1 MGKRHLVIE
10 DVTLQNKGLGKI
22 GPILP
27 SFKHAPFS
35 SVSLAA
41 STKDCSVTANWPGQ
55 TDPGLE
61 VQLSTDHMTYSST
74 SNTTTN
80 QYYNT
85 FVALRDKTT
94 GKTRL
99 LQANET
105 VLSPKIKYPSTKNP
119 LLLQENVETK
129 TFAEKMEASKHLIK
143 SFGQSKGARFYDQ
156 QDRMRVDTSQV
167 EEKVLKA
174 AGAVTEDRLVAAPEA
189 EVVQIIPTRNDQA
202 NRKEQVYLVEDI
214 LSKVELKH
222 LVEAGDNLLQEY
234 KSLADLK
241 EAQKKKVISALGVEL
256 LNRCLNCEGEIGNMA
271 AITLYLEGIVKFSR
285 LRIGEMRKGE
295 KSLQRFLPL
304 NIKKKI
310 FTHFSVS
317 NGTSNRIVTPELTDR
332 AICHVIV
339 LGLLANNFKLDTSLL
354 TESIR
359 VRPDHLKKLVAMVGA
374 HLSNDSVNQSQY
386 IVLKLPLANFNVNYI
401 GKKKNK
407 KN

>member
-1 MGKRHLVIE
+1 MGKRHLIIE
-10 DVTLQNKGLGKI
+10 DVTLQNKGIGKI

-27 SFKHAPFS
+27 SFKHAPCS
-35 SVSLAA
+35 SISLAA
-41 STKDCSVTANWPGQ
+41 STRDCTVTANWPGQ
-55 TDPGLE
+55 SDPGLE
-61 VQLSTDHMTYSST
+61 VRLSTDHMTYSST
-74 SNTTTN
+74 TNATTN

-85 FVALRDKTT
+85 FVALRDKSS

-105 VLSPKIKYPSTKNP
+105 VLSPKINYPSTKNP
-119 LLLQENVETK
+119 LLLQENVELK

-174 AGAVTEDRLVAAPEA
+174 AGAVTEDRLIAAPEA
-189 EVVQIIPTRNDQA
+189 EVVQIVPTRNDQA
-202 NRKEQVYLVEDI
+202 NRREQVYLLEDI

-222 LVEAGDNLLQEY
+222 LIDAGETLLQDY
-234 KSLADLK
+234 KTMADLK
-241 EAQKKKVISALGVEL
+241 EAQKNRQLSALGVEL
-256 LNRCLNCEGEIGNMA
+256 LNKCMNMEGEIGNLA
-271 AITLYLEGIVKFSR
+271 AIALFLEGIVKFSR

-295 KSLQRFLPL
+295 KSLQQFLPL

-310 FTHFSVS
+310 FSHFSVS

-339 LGLLANNFKLDTSLL
+339 LGLLASNFKLDTSLL

-374 HLSNDSVNQSQY
+374 HLSNDSVNQSQH
-386 IVLKLPLANFNVNYI
+386 IVLKLPLANFNVNYV
-401 GKKKNK
+401 GKRKNK